1 MTDAFGLIFSN
12 RSIYKTARVKF
23 GIEYISFPMTFIEQ
37 LLAIARNTFF
47 ECVRQPISLIILIA
61 SVLLVVISNPL
72 SAFTMSDDQ
81 RMYVDMGLSTVFM
94 SGAILAAFLATTVVN
109 QEILNRTVLL
119 VISKPV
125 PRLTFILGKYL
136 GVTIALIATT
146 IVPAAAFLLVEVH
159 GVMQTAKTSYR
170 WPCIVFGGLAVAIT
184 IGTATWC
191 NFFYGKSFAAIM
203 VLLGGPLLLIAYVL
217 SMFFSFDWSSI
228 SASSEFRYELIVAIL
243 LMFLSLGIISA
254 ISVAVSTRLGQ
265 VLTIGITIAILVLG
279 LLSDWIFARKILAL
293 EQLIALRNAAG
304 GSFFDGDH
312 LALWAY
318 KAGYSILPN
327 FQVFWAVDAINQEKP
342 IPFEYIS
349 LVVPY
354 AFLMTVAALALA
366 TAMFQRREV
375 G

>member
-1 MTDAFGLIFSN
+1 
-12 RSIYKTARVKF
+12 
-23 GIEYISFPMTFIEQ
+23 MTFIEQ

-61 SVLLVVISNPL
+61 SVILVVISNPL

-81 RMYVDMGLSTVFM
+81 RMYVDIGLSTVFM

-125 PRLTFILGKYL
+125 PRVTFIIGKYF
-136 GVTIALIATT
+136 GVTMALIATT
-146 IVPAAAFLLVEVH
+146 IVPAAVFLLVEVH
-159 GVMQTAKTSYR
+159 GVMQTAKTSFR
-170 WPCIVFGGLAVAIT
+170 WPCIVFGGIAVVLT
-184 IGTATWC
+184 VGTSTWC

-217 SMFFSFDWSSI
+217 SMFFNFDWSSI
-228 SASSEFRYELIVAIL
+228 NVASEFRYELIVSIL

-254 ISVAVSTRLGQ
+254 IAVAVSTRLGQ
-265 VLTIGITIAILVLG
+265 VLTMGTTLAILVLG

-293 EQLIALRNAAG
+293 EQLISAREAANG
-304 GSFFDGDH
+304 GSFDMDH
-312 LALWAY
+312 LALWGY
-318 KAGYSILPN
+318 KAGYALLPN
-327 FQVFWAVDAINQEKP
+327 FQVFWLVDAVNQEQP
-342 IPFEYIS
+342 IPMEYIS

-354 AFLMTVAALALA
+354 AVLMTVAALALA